1 MPTRTKGVGSK
12 WILARAEL
20 DGLVAALWDEGYEVL
35 GPVVKGGAVVLGR
48 VRASAELPVG
58 LTDVQSP
65 GSYRLKPRGDDAV
78 FGFAVGPESYKS
90 SFFPSEQPLVK
101 LRRRAD
107 DIDVNAAG

>member
-90 SFFPSEQPLVK
+90 SITRCAS
-101 LRRRAD
+101 R
-107 DIDVNAAG
+107 